1 MGIESKTPGMLID
14 ELFSTDQKCWL
25 EQDKIMN
32 PNLSIEEHAIAA
44 TNAQKLNKRRNS
56 LIQAIDRVLG
66 FDEFTTTGKTY

>member
-1 MGIESKTPGMLID
+1 MGIENKTPGMLID

-32 PNLSIEEHAIAA
+32 SNLSIEERSTAA
-44 TNAQKLNKRRNS
+44 TNAQKLNKRRNA

-66 FDEFTTTGKTY
+66 FDEFSPTGKTY